1 MNQEQIDWTLI
12 RKQID
17 GCLTDEERECL
28 ERWMAGDERRR
39 GFVEHA
45 CLYYKRNLPVVDET
59 RISEAWQHFG
69 KRNGVNVYSRYA
81 RGVRRL
87 WLFWLL
93 VLGCGYWAVV
103 KFQ

>member
-45 CLYYKRNLPVVDET
+45 CL
-59 RISEAWQHFG
+59 
-69 KRNGVNVYSRYA
+69 
-81 RGVRRL
+81 
-87 WLFWLL
+87 
-93 VLGCGYWAVV
+93 
-103 KFQ
+103 

>member
-1 MNQEQIDWTLI
+1 MNQEQIEWTLI

-45 CLYYKRNLPVVDET
+45 CLYYNGICRWLMRLEFQ
-59 RISEAWQHFG
+59 RLGSISKNIG
-69 KRNGVNVYSRYA
+69 
-81 RGVRRL
+81 
-87 WLFWLL
+87 
-93 VLGCGYWAVV
+93 
-103 KFQ
+103 

>member
-1 MNQEQIDWTLI
+1 MKDMNQEQIEWTLI

-45 CLYYKRNLPVVDET
+45 SLYYKRDLPMVDET
-59 RISEAWQHFG
+59 RISEAWQHFQ
-69 KRNGVNVYSRYA
+69 KY
-81 RGVRRL
+81 RL
-87 WLFWLL
+87 I
-93 VLGCGYWAVV
+93 C
-103 KFQ
+103 